1 MAGLHNQIAAGI
13 EADAAA
19 VAGISQHSPVPVD
32 NIPSTP
38 FAVVGPPK
46 GTMVA
51 PGAWEVM
58 SLQYPLR
65 IYYARNTSD
74 LDQTALNDFVD
85 LFIAQFRLGVTLAV
99 AGVVAAQL
107 TTWDTGKFYDV
118 NGSTFQAI
126 DFTVSVEV
134 ARAATYTP

>member
-19 VAGISQHSPVPVD
+19 VAGITQHSPVPVD

-38 FAVVGPPK
+38 FAMVGSPK
-46 GTMVA
+46 GTMLA
-51 PGAWEVM
+51 PGSWEVFT
-58 SLQYPLR
+58 LQFPLQ
-65 IYYARNTSD
+65 IFYARNTAD

-85 LFIAQFRLGVTLAV
+85 LFISQFRLGVTLAV
-99 AGVVAAQL
+99 AGVVAAQIVS
-107 TTWDTGKFYDV
+107 WDTGKYYNVD
-118 NGSTFQAI
+118 GSTFQAI
-126 DFTVSVEV
+126 DFTVAVEV